1 MNTLKTRKHQI
12 INITKCILYTSVSG
26 LFVGSVVSIFNYLAK
41 LISENSEKVY
51 SFINNNLAYL
61 PLLILG
67 LILLSLIM
75 SFIQKKVPETKGSG
89 IPQVKGAIKG
99 LLTFKWLRVLLATFF
114 NSMIS
119 FFVGL
124 SLGSEG
130 PSVQLGSTA
139 AVGAGKLL
147 GSNPH
152 WDRYLIRGGAAAGM
166 ATAFNAP
173 ITGIIFSIEEAHD
186 HFTPLILIA
195 TLCSV
200 MSAMVISNL
209 INTALGV
216 ESLLFQMNIHYSIS
230 INEIHYHILLGIV
243 VGVSGIIFNFLLI
256 QSKKITDKIK
266 VPDWVKLAFA
276 FLVIGIT
283 NVFFFKAAGS
293 GHGLILDI
301 SSDRFAWQTLLL
313 LLFVKALFTI
323 LSFDSG
329 ATGGMF
335 FPMLTIGALIGG
347 LMAEGFLQMGMNK
360 DAYNTIIICS
370 MAAFLGAVSR
380 TPLTAILA
388 IIETTVFR
396 SGFIA
401 PVFTVCIAFIIIELS
416 QSTALYDHLLKR
428 YITRLNEKKTRQTIT
443 TNITVEEHS
452 FVDGKYIR
460 DILWPQDSFIVY
472 LIRNKTQI
480 PVQGHTQ
487 IQAGDVLAVQ
497 ATTYNPT
504 EITEIITDL
513 CTRKNTRSVITK
525 LFNKKKKPNNE

>member
-1 MNTLKTRKHQI
+1 MNTLKTRQHQI
-12 INITKCILYTSVSG
+12 INIAKCILYTSVSG
-26 LFVGSVVSIFNYLAK
+26 LLVGSLVSVFNYLARLVSK
-41 LISENSEKVY
+41 NSQIVY
-51 SFINNNLAYL
+51 GYIRENLAYL

-67 LILLSLIM
+67 LVLLSLIM
-75 SFIQKKVPETKGSG
+75 SFVQKKVPETKGSG

-139 AVGAGKLL
+139 SVGAGKLL

-200 MSAMVISNL
+200 MSAMIVSNL

-216 ESLLFQMNIHYSIS
+216 ESILFQMNIHEIS
-230 INEIHYHILLGIV
+230 IKEIHFPILLGIV
-243 VGVSGIIFNFLLI
+243 IGLSGIIFNFLLI
-256 QSKKITDKIK
+256 QTKKLTDKIK

-283 NVFFFKAAGS
+283 NVFFYKGAGS

-301 SSDRFAWQTLLL
+301 SSDHFAWQTLLL

-347 LMAEGFLQMGMNK
+347 LMAEGFLKMGMSR
-360 DAYNTIIICS
+360 DAYNTIVICS

-388 IIETTVFR
+388 IIETTMFR

-401 PVFTVCIAFIIIELS
+401 PVFTVCIAFILMELS

-428 YITRLNEKKTRQTIT
+428 YISRMNENKTRQTVT
-443 TNITVEEHS
+443 TNITVEKNS
-452 FVDGKYIR
+452 FVDGKFIR

-472 LIRNKTQI
+472 LMRNKIQV

-487 IQAGDVLAVQ
+487 LQAGDVLTVQ

-513 CTRKNTRSVITK
+513 CTKKNTHSVFAK
-525 LFNKKKKPNNE
+525 LFKKNRAEH